1 MYLYPPK
8 LFWKFTITY
17 RGMLE
22 KVWACV
28 ENVSVMYYSLP
39 RHERS
44 VSIPTE
50 IVLEIYPD
58 IPRHVGKGMG
68 MC

>member
-1 MYLYPPK
+1 
-8 LFWKFTITY
+8 
-17 RGMLE
+17 MLE

-50 IVLEIYPD
+50 IVLAIYPD
-58 IPRHVGKGMG
+58 IPRHVAKYG